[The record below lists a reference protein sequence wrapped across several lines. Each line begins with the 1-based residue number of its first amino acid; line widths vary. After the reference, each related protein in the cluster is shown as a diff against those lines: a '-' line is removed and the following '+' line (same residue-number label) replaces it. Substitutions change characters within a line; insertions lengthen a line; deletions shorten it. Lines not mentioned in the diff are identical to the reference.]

1 MPNEMMSRVAPL
13 LPPDW
18 DAATLDAASA
28 FPHAR
33 DFILN
38 NWQTDDARGVNGVGA
53 ILNHPA
59 LAKAFLTFNNHVA
72 SASTV
77 SKRVRELLILRIGW
91 LRRSEYEFHQ
101 HIVLGRRAGL
111 SDAEI
116 ERIEAGP
123 DAAGWDPVDAE
134 LLRAVDE
141 LHADACIGD
150 ETWARLSAH
159 FDTKQLMDIV
169 FAVGCYEVLAMAFKT
184 FGVSFEPGV
193 EPLAPDVRAR
203 MHATRTK
210 E

>member
-1 MPNEMMSRVAPL
+1 MPNDMKPRVTPL

-18 DAATLDAASA
+18 DDATLDAAGA

-33 DFILN
+33 DFVLK

-77 SKRVRELLILRIGW
+77 SKRIRELLILRIGW

-101 HIVLGRRAGL
+101 HVVLGRRAGL
-111 SDAEI
+111 TDAEI

-134 LLRAVDE
+134 LLRAADE

-203 MHATRTK
+203 MHATRAK

>member
-1 MPNEMMSRVAPL
+1 MPNDMKPRVTPL

-18 DAATLDAASA
+18 DDATLDAAGA

-33 DFILN
+33 DFVLN

-77 SKRVRELLILRIGW
+77 SKRIRELLILRIGW

-101 HIVLGRRAGL
+101 HVVLGRRAGL

-123 DAAGWDPVDAE
+123 DAAGWDDAE
-134 LLRAVDE
+134 LLRAADE

-203 MHATRTK
+203 MHATRVK